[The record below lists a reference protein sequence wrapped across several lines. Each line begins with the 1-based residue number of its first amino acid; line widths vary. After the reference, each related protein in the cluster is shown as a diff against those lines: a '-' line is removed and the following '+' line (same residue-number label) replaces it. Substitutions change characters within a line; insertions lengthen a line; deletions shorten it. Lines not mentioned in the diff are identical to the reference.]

1 MRRVARMTIA
11 VTTIA
16 VGVIVLMASAG
27 PALVAAVGLAPMATP
42 ARPKPTRHLITIEA
56 VRFQPQSI
64 TVKAGDVVVWTN
76 KDPFPH
82 TATSKA
88 ASFDSHPIAPDAS
101 WTYTATKRGEFSY
114 VCTLH
119 PTMTATLN
127 VE

>member
-1 MRRVARMTIA
+1 MRRVALIA
-11 VTTIA
+11 TIA
-16 VGVIVLMASAG
+16 VGAIALMAPAG
-27 PALVAAVGLAPMATP
+27 HALVAAAG
-42 ARPKPTRHLITIEA
+42 RPKPTAHPITIEA

-64 TVKAGDVVVWTN
+64 TVKTGDVVVWTN

-88 ASFDSHPIAPDAS
+88 AGFDSHPIAPGAA

-119 PTMTATLN
+119 PTMTATLK

>member
-1 MRRVARMTIA
+1 MRRVALMATIA
-11 VTTIA
+11 VATIA
-16 VGVIVLMASAG
+16 LIATIALATIALKAPAGPTLEASAG
-27 PALVAAVGLAPMATP
+27 
-42 ARPKPTRHLITIEA
+42 RPKPTTHHITIEA

-64 TVKAGDVVVWTN
+64 TVKVGDVVVWAN

-88 ASFDSHPIAPDAS
+88 AGFDSHPIAPDAS
-101 WTYTATKRGEFSY
+101 WKYTATKRGEFSY

-119 PTMTATLN
+119 PTMTATLT